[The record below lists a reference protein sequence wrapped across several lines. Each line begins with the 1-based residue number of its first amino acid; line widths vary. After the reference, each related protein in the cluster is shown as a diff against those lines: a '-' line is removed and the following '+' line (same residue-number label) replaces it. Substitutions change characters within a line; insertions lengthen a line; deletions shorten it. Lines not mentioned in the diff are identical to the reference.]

1 MNLKEL
7 IRFSYGLF
15 MGTSTPFL
23 KPTKR
28 FLFPTHRHE
37 VDRELG
43 VFLGGSGLCGVVAR
57 GSEAAV
63 INTNQGEPSKE
74 FRQWV
79 DERKGSALLKALV
92 LNSVASDFSRGIG
105 GFLDAETIYVGPVSS
120 RALRDSFGDLWESI
134 ADRVKIVREETLL
147 EIAGEQLRLI
157 PVAPAATDSDLV
169 VYLENHAMLFL
180 GPLFYNRI
188 HPILRAGSGLQPEKW
203 IRTLDEL
210 LMRFPQAKIFI
221 PAEGDLGTQDD
232 VREFVSYLRSF
243 TDSEVEF
250 SSCRANFD
258 WPEIPSYTSLEENF
272 DLLREKVKSHTSLN

>member
-28 FLFPTHRHE
+28 FLFPVHRHE

-43 VFLGGSGLCGVVAR
+43 IFLGGSGLCGVLAR
-57 GSEAAV
+57 GPEALV
-63 INTNQGEPSKE
+63 VNTNQGEPAKE

-79 DERKGSALLKALV
+79 DERKGSAPIKALV

-105 GFLDAETIYVGPVSS
+105 NFLDVETIYVGPVAS
-120 RALRDSFGDLWESI
+120 RSLRESIGELWERI
-134 ADRVKIVREETLL
+134 ADRVRIVREETVL
-147 EIAGEQLRLI
+147 ELAGERVRLM
-157 PVAPAATDSDLV
+157 PSAPAATESDLV
-169 VYLENHAMLFL
+169 VYLENHGALFL

-188 HPILRAGSGLQPEKW
+188 HPILRVGPGLQPETW
-203 IRTLDEL
+203 IRRVDEL
-210 LMRFPQAKIFI
+210 LMRFPQAKVFV
-221 PAEGDLGTQDD
+221 PAEGDIGTIED

-243 TDSEVEF
+243 TDPDVEF
-250 SSCRANFD
+250 SACRQKFD

-272 DLLREKVKSHTSLN
+272 DLLREKIKSHTSLK